1 MDTLRNFGS
10 SMNSLVVFEV
20 VAREKS
26 ITRAA
31 NELNVTQVAVSRMI
45 VRLEKALGTQLF
57 VRSRSG
63 LVLTDDGLLL
73 ERGVTEGFG
82 HIKRSVTDIKQRQQ
96 RTQIVTLSLSSAFIA
111 YWLMPRYQRFQSAF
125 PEISLRFHVISGVL
139 QGTADEADLALR
151 PADQGRKSQQSWT
164 FTPEVIVP
172 VCSPSYLESH
182 GPLDD
187 ARDLSKH
194 TLIEL
199 VPTTINWENFHE
211 RVGMAGAVSA
221 DPLIF
226 SDYALVLQTAMIGRG
241 IALGWVSGVSYA
253 LRTGQLVPA
262 SRHVVATGRH
272 YELISGQRPARAHV
286 ERVKDWLV
294 TEMEADLQEV
304 SRLYPL
310 LGKTEPPRALDQPLA
325 T

>member
-57 VRSRSG
+57 VRSRGG
-63 LVLTDDGLLL
+63 LVLTEDGLLL
-73 ERGVTEGFG
+73 ERGVNEGFG
-82 HIKRSVTDIKQRQQ
+82 HIKRSVIDIKQRQQ
-96 RTQIVTLSLSSAFIA
+96 RTQTVTLSLSSAFIA
-111 YWLMPRYQRFQSAF
+111 YWLMPRYQRFQNAF
-125 PEISLRFHVISGVL
+125 PEIRLHFHVISGVL
-139 QGTADEADLALR
+139 QGSADDADLALR
-151 PADQGRKSQQSWT
+151 PAEQRRKSQQGWT
-164 FTPEVIVP
+164 FTPEVVIP
-172 VCSPSYLESH
+172 VCSAAYLESH
-182 GPLDD
+182 GPLNH
-187 ARDLSKH
+187 ARDLPKH

-199 VPTTINWENFHE
+199 VPTTINWEDFQH
-211 RVGMAGAVSA
+211 RVGMVGTAPG
-221 DPLIF
+221 DPLSF

-262 SRHVVATGRH
+262 SRYVVATGRQ
-272 YELISGQRPARAHV
+272 YELISGQRPARPQV
-286 ERVKDWLV
+286 EQVREWLV
-294 TEMEADLQEV
+294 AEMEEDLQEV
-304 SRLYPL
+304 ARMYPVLAKPERL
-310 LGKTEPPRALDQPLA
+310 
-325 T
+325 